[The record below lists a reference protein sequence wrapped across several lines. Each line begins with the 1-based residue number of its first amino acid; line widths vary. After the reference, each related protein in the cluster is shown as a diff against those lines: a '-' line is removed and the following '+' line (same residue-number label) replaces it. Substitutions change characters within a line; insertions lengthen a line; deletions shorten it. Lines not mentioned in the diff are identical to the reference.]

1 MIQVHQELKTICN
14 HHFQGHPAVAPVIT
28 LHVFKARVT
37 NTAFEKLSGALKSI
51 EKKLAD
57 TQKNFDKLHDKLSK
71 LEKKNL
77 TLNQMNL
84 CFHLENERA
93 VTHLNLL
100 LMRNTVSLHRPY
112 VLRTRGI
119 DRALY

>member
-1 MIQVHQELKTICN
+1 M
-14 HHFQGHPAVAPVIT
+14 APVIT
-28 LHVFKARVT
+28 LHVFKTRVT
-37 NTAFEKLSGALKSI
+37 NTAFEKLSDALKSI

-77 TLNQMNL
+77 TLNQRNL
-84 CFHLENERA
+84 CFHLENERV

-112 VLRTRGI
+112 VLWTRGI
-119 DRALY
+119 YRALY